1 MSISNTTP
9 YKIVVEVITRYLE
22 DQSVP
27 DLRRFV
33 FAYTIRVRNNGAVS
47 AKLVSRHWVIT
58 DANGK
63 VEEVNG
69 EGVVGKQPSLHPGEE
84 FIYTSGAVLET
95 PVGTM
100 RGTYDMVANDGVQF
114 KADIPVFTLSIP
126 RTLH

>member
-1 MSISNTTP
+1 MSTLNTTP
-9 YKIVVEVITRYLE
+9 YQIVVEVITRYLE
-22 DQSVP
+22 EQSVP

-33 FAYTIRVRNNGAVS
+33 FAYTIRVRNNGAVA

-63 VEEVNG
+63 VEEVFG
-69 EGVVGKQPSLHPGEE
+69 DGVVGKQPSLHPGEE
-84 FIYTSGAVLET
+84 FTYTSGAILET

-100 RGTYDMVANDGVQF
+100 RGTYDMVAKDGVQF
-114 KADIPVFTLSIP
+114 TADIPVFTLSIP